1 MYGSSGCLQASPAQQ
16 RGIVRLLSSS
26 VGVPISLSSAS
37 AAASLRL
44 GTSVALHL
52 GWRTRNDLLEAKLA
66 PRFERGGHVVAG
78 VGYAKRTY
86 FSPTIGYF
94 LVSCFV
100 RVNPWVESK
109 KYPCVVQKW
118 VRFAY
123 LKSVPNLGGNQ

>member
-1 MYGSSGCLQASPAQQ
+1 MNGGSGSLQASPAQH

-26 VGVPISLSSAS
+26 IGVPISLSSAS
-37 AAASLRL
+37 VAASLRL
-44 GTSVALHL
+44 GGVHL
-52 GWRTRNDLLEAKLA
+52 GWRTRNDLSAAKLGTSVSG
-66 PRFERGGHVVAG
+66 GGHVVAE

-123 LKSVPNLGGNQ
+123 LKSVPNLRGNP

>member
-1 MYGSSGCLQASPAQQ
+1 MGRQGACRHLRHSIAASFVFFPP
-16 RGIVRLLSSS
+16 LSAFQ
-26 VGVPISLSSAS
+26 SLSVPLPLLLRFAS
-37 AAASLRL
+37 V
-44 GTSVALHL
+44 SVALHL
-52 GWRTRNDLLEAKLA
+52 GWRTRNDLSAAKLGTSVSG
-66 PRFERGGHVVAG
+66 GGHVVAE

-123 LKSVPNLGGNQ
+123 LKSVPNLRGNP